1 LVDAE
6 EVTPTPIE
14 EWPTSNGM
22 RVSATLGALLMLS
35 ALSLAQVSIAA
46 NLDDGTGS
54 IYRTAHLHF
63 QLQNCGANIPVTT
76 GTTLIVQDTFDLRP
90 ATPGATITGTIIGND
105 QILCGNVASTFYLVT
120 IQTLSVRLN
129 A

>member
-1 LVDAE
+1 MISPLSRK
-6 EVTPTPIE
+6 
-14 EWPTSNGM
+14 TSQ
-22 RVSATLGALLMLS
+22 SS
-35 ALSLAQVSIAA
+35 QAQVSITA

-76 GTTLIVQDTFDLRP
+76 GTTLIVQDAFDLRP

-105 QILCGNVASTFYLVT
+105 QNSVWQRGVDVLSGHDSDPKQRRPLCPP
-120 IQTLSVRLN
+120 QQRK
-129 A
+129 

>member
-1 LVDAE
+1 MISPLSRK
-6 EVTPTPIE
+6 
-14 EWPTSNGM
+14 TSQ
-22 RVSATLGALLMLS
+22 S
-35 ALSLAQVSIAA
+35 SLAQVSITA

-76 GTTLIVQDTFDLRP
+76 GTTLIVQDTFELRP

-120 IQTLSVRLN
+120 IQTVSKGDLCVRLN
-129 A
+129 AEN